1 MIALDYDSFT
11 NFLVYLTVSLVVC
24 ILAAFLIVRKF
35 KPQQTKTFKG
45 ISIGLAVGYILG
57 VLPTLLYLNIQKHF
71 AEGYIDLYAFIPIAA
86 FLAAMILCAL
96 ASLITA
102 IFWPDRLK
110 ILIKICFT
118 ILLVS
123 LFAILIA
130 QTVKYYATQEIKLS
144 GEILLYIFSAAL
156 IAILAILVFVF
167 GKKRKEEK
175 TKSLTTAAICIAM
188 SFTLSFMKLFELH
201 QGGSVTFASLL
212 PLMIYS
218 FMYGP
223 RKGFFAGF
231 AYGFL
236 QFIQEPWLVHPLQF
250 LLDYPLAFGAIG
262 LTGLIKERG
271 LIKKHPFLQFF
282 TGGSI
287 AVILRYLSH
296 VISGIFVFGS
306 GDPENYG
313 AVAWSFLYNS
323 FTFADFAIVVVIA
336 ALLFASKSFNRFIKE
351 NSPVENP

>member
-1 MIALDYDSFT
+1 MLTLNYDNFTSF
-11 NFLVYLTVSLVVC
+11 LIYLTAGLVAC
-24 ILAAFLIVRKF
+24 ALITLFIVRKF
-35 KPQQTKTFKG
+35 RPEQIKVFKV
-45 ISIGLAVGYILG
+45 ILIGLAVGYILG

-71 AEGYIDLYAFIPIAA
+71 AEGYIDLYVFIPIAA

-110 ILIKICFT
+110 ILIKICLA
-118 ILLVS
+118 ILVVS
-123 LFAILIA
+123 LFAILIV

-144 GEILLYIFSAAL
+144 GEVMLYIFSAAL

-167 GKKRKEEK
+167 GKKREEEK
-175 TKSLTTAAICIAM
+175 TKSLTTAAISIAM

-236 QFIQEPWLVHPLQF
+236 QFIQEPWLVHPVQF

-262 LTGLIKERG
+262 LAGLIKERE
-271 LIKKHPFLQFF
+271 LFKKHPFLQFF
-282 TGGSI
+282 TGGCI
-287 AVILRYLSH
+287 ATILRYLSH

-323 FTFADFAIVVVIA
+323 FTFADFAIVAVIA

-351 NSPVENP
+351 NSPVKNP